1 MIAVKQDNLINNN
14 SSNIHNKNNNSK
26 MQDNLNNQVDLQHHL
41 TLDYIFIIFLLI
53 LNCLNIFIKFQPFFM
68 LRSIS

>member
-53 LNCLNIFIKFQPFFM
+53 LKLFKYIY
-68 LRSIS
+68 